1 MLSVVQVEEFK
12 EQTLRKVRDV
22 RCPDH
27 QQAPRL
33 RFHGSTMRDITIQ
46 MSACCKKCSELAN
59 LRIAGR

>member
-1 MLSVVQVEEFK
+1 VVAVEEFK

-27 QQAPRL
+27 KQPPRV
-33 RFHGSTMRDITIQ
+33 RFMGATLRDITIQ
-46 MSACCKKCSELAN
+46 MSACCAKCAELAN